1 MKIIK
6 RYDFLVNFISPLN
19 IAVRCGDLT
28 IALLT
33 LKWMLHLQFSSL
45 SLLTHIFR
53 KLRHQAIEIYPKNY
67 FIHYFWYWKRP
78 KTLPDLKVAT
88 LYFILPHCVLA
99 HMLCFQF
106 TKFPWKWNFI
116 FIIFISI
123 VYQFHGRKK
132 TDAKTASSKVVHLFS
147 AKIPSNWNRFDGIF
161 HFHEKMSNPSYEIR
175 N

>member
-6 RYDFLVNFISPLN
+6 RYDFLVNFITPLKV
-19 IAVRCGDLT
+19 ALRCGDLT

-67 FIHYFWYWKRP
+67 FIHYFWYWKSS

-88 LYFILPHCVLA
+88 LYKFIFKPTKC
-99 HMLCFQF
+99 
-106 TKFPWKWNFI
+106 TKFQTDNQSLVPWNCYSQHEQENLLSRWDSLV
-116 FIIFISI
+116 SI
-123 VYQFHGRKK
+123 CNLLPNLDQRFQIHFQNSKPPSQPHLENLHGFN
-132 TDAKTASSKVVHLFS
+132 DFL
-147 AKIPSNWNRFDGIF
+147 
-161 HFHEKMSNPSYEIR
+161 
-175 N
+175 